1 MGFGFGGFR
10 AYIGPRSSNTPGG
23 ASSLGKETALSPT
36 DESSGLDKELLAI
49 HNFTQGLYSANAW
62 FLDPDQSRSFGRIWV

>member
-1 MGFGFGGFR
+1 MAR
-10 AYIGPRSSNTPGG
+10 AARTRQTRLVRS
-23 ASSLGKETALSPT
+23 GKETALSPT

-62 FLDPDQSRSFGRIWV
+62 FLDPGPEQKFRQNLG